1 LIFKDTFKENI
12 ILFRNLRQGK
22 IIMYNRDYLS
32 HSDTSNDNT
41 YNKETYSP
49 RGNVGTKSELITF
62 LKSTYQLFASS
73 LLAATA
79 GAYIGLDMVS
89 TIASWYWGLV
99 ILEFVFLFALYAVKN
114 KPGINLAVLF
124 GFTFLSGLTITPL
137 LSSIFMMPGGASI
150 VAQAFLMTSVA
161 FGGISMFA
169 MTTKRDFS
177 GMGKMLFIAV
187 IILIVGGVSNI
198 FFQSPVLQLAIAGVS
213 ALVFSAFI
221 LYDTQQIIKGGFS
234 TPIEAA
240 IALYIDFLNLFIS
253 LLQILAAFNGRDE

>member
-1 LIFKDTFKENI
+1 
-12 ILFRNLRQGK
+12 
-22 IIMYNRDYLS
+22 MYNRDYLS
-32 HSDTSNDNT
+32 QETSQ
-41 YNKETYSP
+41 Y
-49 RGNVGTKSELITF
+49 KSSVDSSKASLMSF
-62 LKSTYQLFASS
+62 LKATYQLFAGS

-99 ILEFVFLFALYAVKN
+99 ILEFILLFALYAVKN

-124 GFTFLSGLTITPL
+124 GFTFLSGLTLTPL
-137 LSSIFMMPGGASI
+137 LSKILMMPAGASI

-177 GMGKMLFIAV
+177 SMGKMLFIAL
-187 IILIVGGVSNI
+187 IILIVGSISNI
-198 FFQSPVLQLAIAGVS
+198 FFQSPLLQLGIAGVGALLFS
-213 ALVFSAFI
+213 ALI
-221 LYDTQQIIKGGFS
+221 LYDTQQIIKGGFE

-240 IALYIDFLNLFIS
+240 IALYLDFFNLFVS
-253 LLQILAAFNGRDE
+253 LLQILGIMNNDD

>member
-1 LIFKDTFKENI
+1 
-12 ILFRNLRQGK
+12 
-22 IIMYNRDYLS
+22 MYNRDYLS
-32 HSDTSNDNT
+32 HKDTTQQYTN
-41 YNKETYSP
+41 ETSK
-49 RGNVGTKSELITF
+49 VELMSF
-62 LKSTYQLFASS
+62 LKATYQLFAGS

-99 ILEFVFLFALYAVKN
+99 ILEFALLFGLFAVKS

-124 GFTFLSGLTITPL
+124 GFTFVSGLTITPL
-137 LSSIFMMPGGASI
+137 LASVFAMPAGASI

-169 MTTKRDFS
+169 LTTKRDFS
-177 GMGKMLFIAV
+177 GMGKMLFIAL
-187 IILIVGGVSNI
+187 IILVVGSISNI
-198 FFQSPVLQLAIAGVS
+198 FIQAPLLQLGIAMVGAV
-213 ALVFSAFI
+213 LFSAFI

-240 IALYIDFLNLFIS
+240 IALYLDFFNLFIS
-253 LLQILAAFNGRDE
+253 LLQILGIFNNDD